1 MENVPALQSWQSDAA
16 SLPVVCKYLPGR
28 QFWLPVVCMYLPG
41 WQFWHVLFAEA
52 PS

>member
-28 QFWLPVVCMYLPG
+28 QFW
-41 WQFWHVLFAEA
+41 HVLIAEA
-52 PS
+52 PV